1 MSDVNLQGSFGGQ
14 GGSSLSFRNILIN
27 GEVTRINQRGFD
39 GNWAGLSNGDYGYD
53 RWKKADA
60 SNISQIVEEGNFIPD
75 AEYVL
80 SGTNVTTQV
89 VTAPSSGNWTIA
101 VPNTASYVQLERG
114 SVASPFEHR
123 PIGLEL
129 SLCKRYYYKINTLT
143 ASAAWMLNPDDAA
156 MWLYHPVEMRGIPV
170 GTINATEN
178 TDIRF
183 YYSGAYSTTGN
194 WACTSESTEGFR
206 LDVTDTSRGA
216 GGGAGAMYLTGVG
229 NIELDAEL

>member
-39 GNWAGLSNGDYGYD
+39 GNWAGLSTGEYGYD

-89 VTAPSSGNWTIA
+89 VTAPSSGNWTIT

-123 PIGLEL
+123 PYGLEL
-129 SLCKRYYYKINTLT
+129 SLCQRYYFKAGYYICPAIRNYGFWTFEF
-143 ASAAWMLNPDDAA
+143 PVA
-156 MWLYHPVEMRGIPV
+156 MRAQPSVAG
-170 GTINATEN
+170 GTIRYSVNGGSYVDFSIIIAGFNGTN
-178 TDIRF
+178 MQVRTDSTF
-183 YYSGAYSTTGN
+183 AYD
-194 WACTSESTEGFR
+194 A
-206 LDVTDTSRGA
+206 DVLVNLND
-216 GGGAGAMYLTGVG
+216 
-229 NIELDAEL
+229 IKFEAEL

>member
-1 MSDVNLQGSFGGQ
+1 MSDVTLQGSFGGQ

-39 GNWAGLSNGDYGYD
+39 GNWAGLSTGEYGYD

-89 VTAPSSGNWTIA
+89 VTAPSSGNWTIT

-123 PIGLEL
+123 PIGMEL
-129 SLCKRYYYKINTLT
+129 SLCQRYYFKSSYYICPAIRSYGFWTFYF
-143 ASAAWMLNPDDAA
+143 PVA
-156 MWLYHPVEMRGIPV
+156 MRAQPNIIGGL
-170 GTINATEN
+170 
-178 TDIRF
+178 IR
-183 YYSGAYSTTGN
+183 YSTNASSYVNFSIISAEFNGAT
-194 WACTSESTEGFR
+194 WLVRS
-206 LDVTDTSRGA
+206 DVTFALDTDVLLNLSA
-216 GGGAGAMYLTGVG
+216 LQFDS
-229 NIELDAEL
+229 EL